1 MTEKPQPALELDQS
15 SDEDR
20 RERLQRFDAEIDR
33 LAAAIELGR
42 KVIPFAQVAVVV
54 VGAVILAIT
63 IGAIGF
69 DPTAI
74 VGVSVALGMGILFLA
89 WRRRRLTL
97 MRGLLKIAKEHRAVL
112 IDEIDGATLKK

>member
-97 MRGLLKIAKEHRAVL
+97 MTGLLKIAKEHRAVL